1 MITIYSPQGTSLL
14 TLSNIGTGSKGY
26 YSLMQHE
33 YIVLNFSLE
42 TPIDFGIGSYVDLT
56 GQFDDALGGK
66 LSKKYYVTEKQ
77 TPTYNTTTG
86 GYDYELRLNAYY
98 WLWNNY
104 IFKYTPENAGSE
116 ASWSLTAA
124 LDVHLGVFLRNLAS
138 LGFTFN
144 GQAYTFSIDSTVQ
157 NKAVAMT
164 YDNIHLLDA
173 LFSLGGKD
181 YYDCDVWVT
190 ENVIHF
196 GRCELGDAVKIER
209 NVEAQDI
216 TRSDSKGTFATR
228 IYAFGSTRNIPTNY
242 RPIDEQLVV
251 NGVVQKR
258 LMLPKGTPYIDAYP
272 NMSQNEVVEDVVVFD
287 NIYPRRVGTLQN
299 VTSRKETVD
308 NEDGTQSTYTYY
320 RYKDSGLAFN
330 EEYILEGQELQI
342 TFQSGKLNGM
352 TFGVI
357 FNPDGKDP
365 EEQLWEIVANE
376 DYGRLLPDDTIKP
389 ENGDEY
395 VLSGFDIQLVSDQY
409 IPEAEQELL
418 TKAKEYVAKTKI
430 DDGVYTV
437 TLMSDWVYADQIRRT
452 FDVGQKITLVAPDFF
467 TDNRTSRVI
476 GWEMCLDIP
485 YDHPIYTIG
494 ESAQYSRLND
504 IEDKVD
510 TITFRGNTYTGVGGS
525 GVYVIRT
532 NDSTPASDSNV
543 FSALRSLAT
552 FLRKDRAD
560 TAHGLITL
568 ARGAEFGVYAPGWQG
583 TGAKVD
589 AVGAAE
595 VDSLMV
601 RKQSLFG
608 GLLGSAEFTSGFPGG
623 KGWQLYPYAK
633 TNAAGQE
640 ETRWQ
645 LEIDAVTVRGTFR
658 VYEMIVNQL
667 RGENDNYIFAGMM
680 KVDHYDPV
688 SGRIYL
694 DTEKGVLYNPFREGD
709 ILMVQRFG
717 GADNMSVKQYELRVT
732 AAGTGDLADGEDR
745 LDWLEFTNLTA
756 SVDDIAGRDILVRV
770 DSVTDPTRKGIVTVT
785 TINDTGAP
793 YIDVLYGLKTDPDD
807 ATRCRMGNLSG
818 IRTKSGVDLTNVWG
832 LYARGAYIEQSTMVL
847 DNGNTVEQ
855 QFQVMDGKLV
865 SEIAEVRAAVQQEG
879 EVLANPSF
887 ARDTIHWTA
896 DTGTTFYEHRDSLMW
911 DGSEFMAERRGGTV
925 SIAGDG
931 GRNSLLIVASSI
943 GQDVAEMSLPAHAAA
958 DPGDPE
964 AGEPADP
971 GDGPPYTYS
980 LSLLIRVVEAGTL
993 TAGIEGSGL
1002 WLAKEMQP
1010 TEGYEKVAAVGTW
1023 DETGAFT
1030 IAFTGRAY
1038 VRDASLRNDAL
1049 AGATERLKTI
1059 IKQTAEEIKLWA
1071 GKEIETAT
1079 GQLTDKFESELS
1091 VMADKISMCVTH
1103 DEFDEK
1109 TGELETKWEG
1119 KLTVL
1124 SNEINLRVT
1133 KEQLDA
1139 ATGEVAEKLQSQ
1151 IDVQAG
1157 QITGVSQSI
1166 TNVTDELGNVKQQIS
1181 TAGWITKPEAQTLF
1195 ASKTLEDGST
1205 IVSYINQT
1213 ASSIKISAE
1222 HLELDGV
1229 VSFSMFDYDTQTMI
1243 NNIGDSASSAINE
1256 AQDAYSRAQSAINE
1270 ARAAADDAADA
1281 STAASNAQST
1291 ADDAKDT
1298 ADSANSA
1305 ASTAQNTAN
1314 SANTTAKDAKQK
1326 AEEARLKA
1334 LEAIDQAAEAITKA
1348 TEAADGLN
1356 GLGELAYKDMVS
1368 EALLD
1373 ETIVMGGYLNTNF
1386 IKVKRIDAEEGYI
1399 GGFTIKDGCLVNDDD
1414 NLDYWDTV
1422 SIVCQN
1428 ADAGA
1433 YAAMGCGLSNFS
1445 QISSYGTCVGYFT
1458 NERKSTSIF
1467 PVQNNIGI
1475 VAGAKNAT
1483 ISNKAILVDGGSI
1496 AGLALET
1503 LTNSID
1509 TTLDKYIN
1517 HFVYQGTGEVTVTL
1531 PRLNFYD
1538 NGHVVIIKAITGTVH
1553 VKPQYCYPYP
1563 DNQHSY
1569 SMQGIVYENNKVI
1582 ASYQTRDLEKG
1593 QGAMYVW
1600 VKDLKVNPGTSTT
1613 YQGSWIEYK
1622 FPVNW

>member
-26 YSLMQHE
+26 YSLMQHD
-33 YIVLNFSLE
+33 YIVLKFSLAE
-42 TPIDFGIGSYVDLT
+42 PVEFKRGCYVDLT

-66 LSKKYYVTEKQ
+66 LAKKYYVTSQQ
-77 TPTYNTTTG
+77 TPTYNTSTG
-86 GYDYELRLNAYY
+86 GYDYELRLDAYY

-104 IFKYTPENAGSE
+104 IFKYLPETPGSE

-124 LDVHLGVFLRNLAS
+124 LDVHLGVFLRNLTQ

-144 GQAYTFSIDSTVQ
+144 GTPFTYSIDQTVA

-164 YDNIHLLDA
+164 YDNTHLLDA
-173 LFSLGGKD
+173 LFSLGGED
-181 YYDCDVWVT
+181 AFDCDVWVT
-190 ENVIHF
+190 ESVIHF
-196 GRCELGDAVKIER
+196 GRCELVSAVKIER
-209 NVEAQDI
+209 GVEAEDI
-216 TRSDSKGTFATR
+216 TRSESKGTFATR
-228 IYAFGSTRNIPTNY
+228 IYAFGSTRNIPANY
-242 RPIDEQLVV
+242 RPIEEQAVV

-258 LMLPKGTPYIDAYP
+258 LMLPSGTPYVDAYP
-272 NMSQNEVVEDVVVFD
+272 DMSQTEVVENVVVFD
-287 NIYPRRVGTLQN
+287 DIYPRRVGTLQN

-352 TFGVI
+352 TFGVK
-357 FNPDGKDP
+357 FNPDGKNP
-365 EEQLWEIVANE
+365 AEQLWEIIGNE
-376 DYGRLLPDDTIKP
+376 DYGRFLPDDIIKP
-389 ENGDEY
+389 EDGDEY
-395 VLSGFDIQLVSDQY
+395 ILFGFDIQLVSDQY
-409 IPEAEQELL
+409 IPAAEQELL
-418 TKAKEYVAKTKI
+418 QKAQEYVNKTKV
-430 DDGVYTV
+430 DDGTYTA
-437 TLMSDWVYADQIRRT
+437 TLRSDWVFADQIHRT

-467 TDNRTSRVI
+467 TDNRVSRVI

-568 ARGAEFGVYAPGWQG
+568 ERGAEFGVYAPGWQG
-583 TGAKVD
+583 TGANID
-589 AVGAAE
+589 AEGAAE
-595 VDSLMV
+595 LDSLKV

-608 GLLGSAEFTSGFPGG
+608 GQLGSAEFTSGFPNG

-680 KVDHYDPV
+680 KVDHYDPA

-717 GADNMSVKQYELRVT
+717 GADGVSVKQYELRVT

-770 DSVTDPTRKGIVTVT
+770 DSVTDPTRKGVVTVT

-793 YIDVLYGLKTDPDD
+793 YIDVLYGLKTDPGD

-832 LYARGAYIEQSTMVL
+832 LYARGAYIEQSTIVL

-855 QFQVMDGKLV
+855 QFQVMDGKLL

-911 DGSEFMAERRGGTV
+911 DGSEFMAERRDGTV

-1010 TEGYEKVAAVGTW
+1010 TEGYEKVAMVGTW

-1049 AGATERLKTI
+1049 AGASERLKTI

-1119 KLTVL
+1119 KITVL
-1124 SNEINLRVT
+1124 ANDINLRVT

-1139 ATGEVAEKLQSQ
+1139 ATGELKQQLQSQ

-1157 QITGVSQSI
+1157 QIIGVSQSI

-1213 ASSIKISAE
+1213 ASSIKISAK

-1229 VSFSMFDYDTQTMI
+1229 VSFSMFDYDTQNII
-1243 NNIGDSASSAINE
+1243 NNIGDAADNAQSAANSAKNTANSASSAASSAMSE
-1256 AQDAYSRAQSAINE
+1256 AQDAYSRAQQAIND
-1270 ARAAADDAADA
+1270 AKAAASDAA
-1281 STAASNAQST
+1281 AASNAASSAQST
-1291 ADDAKDT
+1291 A
-1298 ADSANSA
+1298 NS
-1305 ASTAQNTAN
+1305 AQNTAD
-1314 SANTTAKDAKQK
+1314 SANTTAKDAQQK

-1334 LEAIDQAAEAITKA
+1334 LEAIDQAADAITKA

-1386 IKVKRIDAEEGYI
+1386 IKVRRIDAEQGYI
-1399 GGFTIKDGCLVNDDD
+1399 AGFN
-1414 NLDYWDTV
+1414 
-1422 SIVCQN
+1422 IV
-1428 ADAGA
+1428 GH
-1433 YAAMGCGLSNFS
+1433 
-1445 QISSYGTCVGYFT
+1445 
-1458 NERKSTSIF
+1458 
-1467 PVQNNIGI
+1467 
-1475 VAGAKNAT
+1475 
-1483 ISNKAILVDGGSI
+1483 
-1496 AGLALET
+1496 T
-1503 LTNSID
+1503 LTNQDFSNGSDATIIIRDDSHGIFAGMGGNVLPSTAGTRAVARFENRDETDVWHMGANFALIVGAEGTDDCRALFID
-1509 TTLDKYIN
+1509 GGNISGFAMRNTIVTASLTLNRADYNVVCLNTSKI
-1517 HFVYQGTGEVTVTL
+1517 TITL
-1531 PRLNFYD
+1531 PSMRHCDDGHTIRFRQLNADVSIKVSPCYTG
-1538 NGHVVIIKAITGTVH
+1538 NYASQRYGSPIIIYG
-1553 VKPQYCYPYP
+1553 
-1563 DNQHSY
+1563 D
-1569 SMQGIVYENNKVI
+1569 
-1582 ASYQTRDLEKG
+1582 ASPVRPGDTINLVGKG
-1593 QGAMYVW
+1593 RGFELVW
-1600 VKDLKVNPGTSTT
+1600 VRDVSQTISGVT
-1613 YQGSWIEYK
+1613 YYGAWIEYK
-1622 FPVNW
+1622 LPASW

>member
-1 MITIYSPQGTSLL
+1 MLALG
-14 TLSNIGTGSKGY
+14 NIGTGSKGY
-26 YSLMQHE
+26 YSLMQHD
-33 YIVLNFSLE
+33 YIVLKFSLAE
-42 TPIDFGIGSYVDLT
+42 PVEFKRGCYVDLT

-66 LSKKYYVTEKQ
+66 LAKKYYVTSQQ
-77 TPTYNTTTG
+77 TPTYNTSTG
-86 GYDYELRLNAYY
+86 GYDYELRLDAYY

-104 IFKYTPENAGSE
+104 IFKYLPETPGSE

-124 LDVHLGVFLRNLAS
+124 LDVHLGVFLRNLAE

-144 GQAYTFSIDSTVQ
+144 GTPFTYSIDQTVA

-164 YDNIHLLDA
+164 YDNTHLLDA
-173 LFSLGGKD
+173 LFSLGGEEAF
-181 YYDCDVWVT
+181 DCDVWVT
-190 ENVIHF
+190 ESVIHF
-196 GRCELGDAVKIER
+196 GRCELGSAVKIER
-209 NVEAQDI
+209 DVEAEDI
-216 TRSDSKGTFATR
+216 TRSESKGTFATR
-228 IYAFGSTRNIPTNY
+228 VYAFGSSRNIPANY
-242 RPIDEQLVV
+242 RPIDEQAVV

-258 LMLPKGTPYIDAYP
+258 LMLPEGTPCIDAYP
-272 NMSQNEVVEDVVVFD
+272 GMAQTEVVEDVVVFD
-287 NIYPRRVGTLQN
+287 DIYPRRVGTLSN
-299 VTSRKETVD
+299 VTTRTETVE

-320 RYKDSGLAFN
+320 RYKDTGLQFN
-330 EEYILEGQELQI
+330 SDYILEGQELQI
-342 TFQSGKLNGM
+342 TFQSGKMNGM

-357 FNPDGKDP
+357 FNPDGKKP

-504 IEDKVD
+504 IESKVD
-510 TITFRGNTYTGVGGS
+510 TLTFKGQTYVGGGGGNGS

-543 FSALRSLAT
+543 FSALRSQAT
-552 FLRKDRAD
+552 FLRKDKD
-560 TAHGLITL
+560 DLTPFKLTMMQG
-568 ARGAEFGVYAPGWQG
+568 GQFGVYAPGWQG

-589 AVGAAE
+589 AGGAAE

-601 RKQSLFG
+601 RKRSLFG
-608 GLLGSAEFTSGFPGG
+608 GLLGSAEFTSGFPNG
-623 KGWQLYPYAK
+623 KGWQLYPYTK

-640 ETRWQ
+640 ETKWQ

-658 VYEMIVNQL
+658 VYDMIVNQL

-680 KVDHYDPV
+680 RVDHYDPA

-709 ILMVQRFG
+709 ILMVQHFG

-745 LDWLEFTNLTA
+745 LDWLEFTNLTT
-756 SVDDIAGRDILVRV
+756 SVDDIEPRDILVRV

-793 YIDVLYGLKTDPDD
+793 YIDVLYGLKTDPGD

-855 QFQVMDGKLV
+855 QFQVIDGKLL

-896 DTGTTFYEHRDSLMW
+896 DTGTTFYEHLDSLMW

-925 SIAGDG
+925 SIAEDG

-943 GQDVAEMSLPAHAAA
+943 GQDVAEMSLPSHAAA

-1002 WLAKEMQP
+1002 WIAKEMQP

-1079 GQLTDKFESELS
+1079 GAITDKYDSELS
-1091 VMADKISMCVTH
+1091 VMADKIGMCVTH

-1109 TGELETKWEG
+1109 TGELETRWEG

-1139 ATGEVAEKLQSQ
+1139 ATGEVTEKLQSQ

-1195 ASKTLEDGST
+1195 ASKTLENGST

-1229 VSFSMFDYDTQTMI
+1229 VSFSMFDYDTRTMI
-1243 NNIGDSASSAINE
+1243 NNIGDSASSAQSAASSAMSE

-1298 ADSANSA
+1298 ADSASSA
-1305 ASTAQNTAN
+1305 ASNAQSTANNAQSTAN
-1314 SANTTAKDAKQK
+1314 SANTTAKDAQQK
-1326 AEEARLKA
+1326 AEEARQKA
-1334 LEAIDQAAEAITKA
+1334 LEAIDQAADAITKA

-1356 GLGELAYKDMVS
+1356 GLGALAYKDMVS

-1399 GGFTIKDGCLVNDDD
+1399 AGFNIVGNTLTNQNFDTSAAIIIRDDPHGIFAAVGGNVLPATAATRAVARFENRDDSD
-1414 NLDYWDTV
+1414 IWHMGANYAL
-1422 SIVCQN
+1422 IV
-1428 ADAGA
+1428 GA
-1433 YAAMGCGLSNFS
+1433 E
-1445 QISSYGTCVGYFT
+1445 GTSDCRALFM
-1458 NERKSTSIF
+1458 
-1467 PVQNNIGI
+1467 
-1475 VAGAKNAT
+1475 
-1483 ISNKAILVDGGSI
+1483 DGGSI
-1496 AGLALET
+1496 SGFAMRNTIVTSSLTLNRADYNVICANNSEIT
-1503 LTNSID
+1503 LT
-1509 TTLDKYIN
+1509 
-1517 HFVYQGTGEVTVTL
+1517 L
-1531 PRLNFYD
+1531 PSMRHCD
-1538 NGHVVIIKAITGTVH
+1538 DGHVIRFRQNNASNVHIKASACYTGNYASQRYSTPVIVYGDGEI
-1553 VKPQYCYPYP
+1553 VKPL
-1563 DNQHSY
+1563 DTINLV
-1569 SMQGIVYENNKVI
+1569 GRGRGFE
-1582 ASYQTRDLEKG
+1582 L
-1593 QGAMYVW
+1593 VW
-1600 VKDLKVNPGTSTT
+1600 VRDIQHTVSGVT
-1613 YQGSWIEYK
+1613 YYGAWIEYK
-1622 FPVNW
+1622 LPASW

>member
-14 TLSNIGTGSKGY
+14 ALGNIGTGSKGY
-26 YSLMQHE
+26 YSLMQHD
-33 YIVLNFSLE
+33 YIVLKFSLTE
-42 TPIDFGIGSYVDLT
+42 PVEFKRGCYVDLT

-66 LSKKYYVTEKQ
+66 LAKKYYVVSKQ
-77 TPTYNTTTG
+77 TPTYNTATG
-86 GYDYELRLNAYY
+86 GYDYELRLDAYY

-104 IFKYTPENAGSE
+104 IFKYLPETPGSE

-124 LDVHLGVFLRNLAS
+124 LDVHLDVFLRNLAE

-144 GQAYTFSIDSTVQ
+144 GTPFTYSIDQTVA

-164 YDNIHLLDA
+164 YDNTHLLDA
-173 LFSLGGKD
+173 LFSLGGEEAF
-181 YYDCDVWVT
+181 DCDVWVT
-190 ENVIHF
+190 ESVIHF
-196 GRCELGDAVKIER
+196 GRCELGSAVKIER
-209 NVEAQDI
+209 DVEAESI

-228 IYAFGSTRNIPTNY
+228 IYAFGSTRNIPANY
-242 RPIDEQLVV
+242 RPIEEQAVV

-258 LMLPKGTPYIDAYP
+258 LMLPNGTPYVDAYED
-272 NMSQNEVVEDVVVFD
+272 MADTEVVEDVVVFD
-287 NIYPRRVGTLQN
+287 DIYPRRVGTLSN
-299 VTSRKETVD
+299 VTTRTETVE
-308 NEDGTQSTYTYY
+308 NEDGTQNTYTYY
-320 RYKDSGLAFN
+320 RYKDTGLQFN
-330 EEYILEGQELQI
+330 SDYILEGQELQV

-357 FNPDGKDP
+357 FNPDGKKP

-504 IEDKVD
+504 IESKVD
-510 TITFRGNTYTGVGGS
+510 TLTFKGQTYVGGGNGS

-543 FSALRSLAT
+543 FSALKSLAT

-568 ARGAEFGVYAPGWQG
+568 ERGAEFSVYAPGWQG

-589 AVGAAE
+589 AGGAAE

-601 RKQSLFG
+601 RKRSLFG

-623 KGWQLYPYAK
+623 NGWQLYPYAK

-640 ETRWQ
+640 ETKWQ
-645 LEIDAVTVRGTFR
+645 LEIDGVTVRGTFR

-680 KVDHYDPV
+680 RVDHYDPA

-717 GADNMSVKQYELRVT
+717 GAEGMSVKQYELRVT
-732 AAGTGDLADGEDR
+732 AAGTGDLSDGEDR

-756 SVDDIAGRDILVRV
+756 SVDDIEPRDILVRV

-855 QFQVMDGKLV
+855 QFQVMDGKLL

-925 SIAGDG
+925 SIAEDG

-943 GQDVAEMSLPAHAAA
+943 GQDVAEMSLPAHAAT

-964 AGEPADP
+964 AGIPADP
-971 GDGPPYTYS
+971 GDQPPYTYS
-980 LSLLIRVVEAGTL
+980 FSLYIRVVEAGTL

-1002 WLAKEMQP
+1002 WLSKEMQP

-1079 GQLTDKFESELS
+1079 GQLTDKLESELS
-1091 VMADKISMCVTH
+1091 VMADKIGMCVTH

-1109 TGELETKWEG
+1109 TGELETKLEG
-1119 KLTVL
+1119 KLTVTSERIDGL
-1124 SNEINLRVT
+1124 VT
-1133 KEQLDA
+1133 KVDNING
-1139 ATGEVAEKLQSQ
+1139 TIEKS
-1151 IDVQAG
+1151 
-1157 QITGVSQSI
+1157 
-1166 TNVTDELGNVKQQIS
+1166 
-1181 TAGWITKPEAQTLF
+1181 GWITKADAQTLF

-1222 HLELDGV
+1222 HVELDGV
-1229 VSFSMFDYDTQTMI
+1229 VSFSMFDYDTQRII
-1243 NNIGDSASSAINE
+1243 NDIGDAADNAQSAANSAKNTANEAKNTANSASSA
-1256 AQDAYSRAQSAINE
+1256 
-1270 ARAAADDAADA
+1270 A
-1281 STAASNAQST
+1281 SSAQST
-1291 ADDAKDT
+1291 
-1298 ADSANSA
+1298 ANSA
-1305 ASTAQNTAN
+1305 ASAAAQAKQDAAEALSDAADAYRQAQTAYNNAQTAISNASTATSNAN
-1314 SANTTAKDAKQK
+1314 SAVS
-1326 AEEARLKA
+1326 R
-1334 LEAIDQAAEAITKA
+1334 AAEAIQSATDALNAATAAQTSVDNLPGWSKEASIVKALQDQTVIAGGFISASMIDVENLFAQNLVVRGSMRSPFTYAGDSFDVDYSDNVAMISEGGGWINAYSLPWDVNQSGRKITIVNYKWPSVGTAQGVASITAPTGKYFFENGIQKQSLKLSRQAVEMLGYGSSGVFYGWIVLKRLDIMTESRYGGEFHCLAMGMVTGTGSGASIKYKTFDGTTMNVTRISEGQYNVTHSSMWFADAANDRLVMLTGKGGAVGGREAPIKA
-1348 TEAADGLN
+1348 TYEHYSSSLFKVYTSD
-1356 GLGELAYKDMVS
+1356 
-1368 EALLD
+1368 D
-1373 ETIVMGGYLNTNF
+1373 ETEN
-1386 IKVKRIDAEEGYI
+1386 
-1399 GGFTIKDGCLVNDDD
+1399 DGSFQFMIFNLSEWTGLV
-1414 NLDYWDTV
+1414 
-1422 SIVCQN
+1422 
-1428 ADAGA
+1428 
-1433 YAAMGCGLSNFS
+1433 
-1445 QISSYGTCVGYFT
+1445 
-1458 NERKSTSIF
+1458 
-1467 PVQNNIGI
+1467 
-1475 VAGAKNAT
+1475 
-1483 ISNKAILVDGGSI
+1483 
-1496 AGLALET
+1496 
-1503 LTNSID
+1503 
-1509 TTLDKYIN
+1509 
-1517 HFVYQGTGEVTVTL
+1517 
-1531 PRLNFYD
+1531 
-1538 NGHVVIIKAITGTVH
+1538 
-1553 VKPQYCYPYP
+1553 
-1563 DNQHSY
+1563 
-1569 SMQGIVYENNKVI
+1569 
-1582 ASYQTRDLEKG
+1582 
-1593 QGAMYVW
+1593 
-1600 VKDLKVNPGTSTT
+1600 
-1613 YQGSWIEYK
+1613 
-1622 FPVNW
+1622 

>member
-1 MITIYSPQGTSLL
+1 MITIYGSDGTVRLQAPCDDSSTQSKELQGDNVLALSFTLYAHVPLEVGDYADFQGERYWLMEAYRPEQASTMEWKYNVRMYGLENLAGRFLVLNDTDGADEAVFTLTAPASEHLKIIIASMNAGMDGAVELKPGEVVETDYIVIDYDGTYCGDALKTLAEKAGTKVEWWFDGVYANLCRCERGEEVPLGYGKGLTSLGCDKADNAKFYTRL
-14 TLSNIGTGSKGY
+14 YPKGSTKNIDPEKYGHTRLQLPGGVK
-26 YSLMQHE
+26 H
-33 YIVLNFSLE
+33 
-42 TPIDFGIGSYVDLT
+42 VD
-56 GQFDDALGGK
+56 
-66 LSKKYYVTEKQ
+66 V
-77 TPTYNTTTG
+77 
-86 GYDYELRLNAYY
+86 
-98 WLWNNY
+98 
-104 IFKYTPENAGSE
+104 
-116 ASWSLTAA
+116 
-124 LDVHLGVFLRNLAS
+124 
-138 LGFTFN
+138 
-144 GQAYTFSIDSTVQ
+144 
-157 NKAVAMT
+157 
-164 YDNIHLLDA
+164 
-173 LFSLGGKD
+173 
-181 YYDCDVWVT
+181 
-190 ENVIHF
+190 
-196 GRCELGDAVKIER
+196 
-209 NVEAQDI
+209 NVEKYGVWHRFEEAAFKDI
-216 TRSDSKGTFATR
+216 FPRYTGTVSSVRSEERKND
-228 IYAFGSTRNIPTNY
+228 
-242 RPIDEQLVV
+242 D
-251 NGVVQKR
+251 
-258 LMLPKGTPYIDAYP
+258 GTPYAVWLFKDDTLPFDP
-272 NMSQNEVVEDVVVFD
+272 NEYEIGGKVK
-287 NIYPRRVGTLQN
+287 RVSFQEGSDLAGLGT
-299 VTSRKETVD
+299 E
-308 NEDGTQSTYTYY
+308 EDGTYY
-320 RYKDSGLAFN
+320 FEANYDSSAGEWELITVWPYGDGTQLPNESLAPKPGDRYIPWNFR
-330 EEYILEGQELQI
+330 
-342 TFQSGKLNGM
+342 M
-352 TFGVI
+352 
-357 FNPDGKDP
+357 P
-365 EEQLWEIVANE
+365 
-376 DYGRLLPDDTIKP
+376 
-389 ENGDEY
+389 DEY
-395 VLSGFDIQLVSDQY
+395 YPL
-409 IPEAEQELL
+409 AEQEFMEAVE
-418 TKAKEYVAKTKI
+418 KYNDENAV
-430 DDGVYTV
+430 
-437 TLMSDWVYADQIRRT
+437 
-452 FDVGQKITLVAPDFF
+452 DVGRYKGP
-467 TDNRTSRVI
+467 TDHVYIEENAVDLYVGRRVR
-476 GWEMCLDIP
+476 L
-485 YDHPIYTIG
+485 
-494 ESAQYSRLND
+494 ESAQYFPETGFRSSRITKVTRNVNMPSQMNVEISDAVSRGTFEAIGDDIND
-504 IEDKVD
+504 ARN
-510 TITFRGNTYTGVGGS
+510 TIREATDDFPDIIKTG
-525 GVYVIRT
+525 
-532 NDSTPASDSNV
+532 DSTPASDSNV
-543 FSALRSLAT
+543 FSALKSLAT

-568 ARGAEFGVYAPGWQG
+568 ERGAEFGVYAPGWQG

-589 AVGAAE
+589 AGGAAE

-601 RKQSLFG
+601 RKRSLFG
-608 GLLGSAEFTSGFPGG
+608 GLLGSAEFTSGFPNG
-623 KGWQLYPYAK
+623 KGWQLYPYTK

-640 ETRWQ
+640 ETKWG
-645 LEIDAVTVRGTFR
+645 LEIDGVTVRGTFR

-680 KVDHYDPV
+680 KVDHYDPA

-709 ILMVQRFG
+709 MLMVQRFG

-732 AAGTGDLADGEDR
+732 AAGTGDLSDGEDR

-770 DSVTDPTRKGIVTVT
+770 DSLTDPTRKGIVTVT

-818 IRTKSGVDLTNVWG
+818 IRTKSGVDLTGVWG

-855 QFQVMDGKLV
+855 QFQVMDGKLL

-925 SIAGDG
+925 SIAEDG

-943 GQDVAEMSLPAHAAA
+943 GQDVAEMSLPTHAAA

-971 GDGPPYTYS
+971 GDEPPYTYS
-980 LSLLIRVVEAGTL
+980 FSLYIRVVEAGTL

-1079 GQLTDKFESELS
+1079 GEIADKLESELS

-1109 TGELETKWEG
+1109 TGELETRWEG

-1139 ATGEVAEKLQSQ
+1139 ATGEVTEKLQSQ

-1195 ASKTLEDGST
+1195 ASKTLENGST

-1229 VSFSMFDYDTQTMI
+1229 VSFSMFDYDTQRII
-1243 NNIGDSASSAINE
+1243 NDIGDAADNAQSTASSAMSD

-1298 ADSANSA
+1298 ADSASSA
-1305 ASTAQNTAN
+1305 ASNAQSTANNAQSTAN
-1314 SANTTAKDAKQK
+1314 SANTTAKDAQQK
-1326 AEEARLKA
+1326 AEEARQKA
-1334 LEAIDQAAEAITKA
+1334 LEAIDQAADAITKA

-1356 GLGELAYKDMVS
+1356 GLGALAYKDMVS

-1399 GGFTIKDGCLVNDDD
+1399 AGFNIVGNTLTNQNFDTSAAIIIRDDPHGIFAAVGGNVLPATAATRAVARFENRDSSDIWHMGANYAL
-1414 NLDYWDTV
+1414 
-1422 SIVCQN
+1422 IVGAEGT
-1428 ADAGA
+1428 ADCRALF
-1433 YAAMGCGLSNFS
+1433 M
-1445 QISSYGTCVGYFT
+1445 
-1458 NERKSTSIF
+1458 
-1467 PVQNNIGI
+1467 
-1475 VAGAKNAT
+1475 
-1483 ISNKAILVDGGSI
+1483 DGGSI
-1496 AGLALET
+1496 SGFAMRNTIVTSSQTLNRADYNVICANNSEIT
-1503 LTNSID
+1503 LT
-1509 TTLDKYIN
+1509 
-1517 HFVYQGTGEVTVTL
+1517 L
-1531 PRLNFYD
+1531 PSMRHCD
-1538 NGHVVIIKAITGTVH
+1538 DGHVIRFRQNNASNVHIKASACYTGNYASQRYGSPVIVYGDGEI
-1553 VKPQYCYPYP
+1553 VKPM
-1563 DNQHSY
+1563 DTINLV
-1569 SMQGIVYENNKVI
+1569 GRGRGFE
-1582 ASYQTRDLEKG
+1582 L
-1593 QGAMYVW
+1593 VW
-1600 VKDLKVNPGTSTT
+1600 VRDIQHTVSGVT
-1613 YQGSWIEYK
+1613 YYGAWIEYK
-1622 FPVNW
+1622 LPASW

>member
-1 MITIYSPQGTSLL
+1 MITIYGSDGAVRLQAPCDDSSTQAKELQGDNVL
-14 TLSNIGTGSKGY
+14 TLSFTLYAHVALEVGDYADFQGERY
-26 YSLMQHE
+26 WLMEAYRPEQASTMEWKYDVKMYGLENLADRFLVLNDTDGADEAVFTLTAPASEHLKIIIASINAGMDGAVE
-33 YIVLNFSLE
+33 LKPGEVVETDYIV
-42 TPIDFGIGSYVDLT
+42 IDYDGTHCG
-56 GQFDDALGGK
+56 DALKTLAEKAGTKVEWWFDGQYVN
-66 LSKKYYVTEKQ
+66 LSRCERGDEVSL
-77 TPTYNTTTG
+77 
-86 GYDYELRLNAYY
+86 GYDKGLTSLSCDKADNAKFYTRLYP
-98 WLWNNY
+98 
-104 IFKYTPENAGSE
+104 K
-116 ASWSLTAA
+116 
-124 LDVHLGVFLRNLAS
+124 
-138 LGFTFN
+138 
-144 GQAYTFSIDSTVQ
+144 
-157 NKAVAMT
+157 
-164 YDNIHLLDA
+164 
-173 LFSLGGKD
+173 
-181 YYDCDVWVT
+181 
-190 ENVIHF
+190 
-196 GRCELGDAVKIER
+196 
-209 NVEAQDI
+209 
-216 TRSDSKGTFATR
+216 
-228 IYAFGSTRNIPTNY
+228 GSTRNIDPEKYGHT
-242 RPIDEQLVV
+242 RLQLPGGVKHVDV
-251 NGVVQKR
+251 NVEKYGVWHRFEEAAFKDIFPRYTGTVSSVRSEERKNDD
-258 LMLPKGTPYIDAYP
+258 GTPYTVWFFKDDVLPFDP
-272 NMSQNEVVEDVVVFD
+272 NGYEIGGKVKRVSFQEGSGLAGLGTEDDGTYYFEANFD
-287 NIYPRRVGTLQN
+287 SSAREWELI
-299 VTSRKETVD
+299 TVWP
-308 NEDGTQSTYTYY
+308 NGDGTQLPNESLAPKPGD
-320 RYKDSGLAFN
+320 RYIPWNFR
-330 EEYILEGQELQI
+330 
-342 TFQSGKLNGM
+342 M
-352 TFGVI
+352 
-357 FNPDGKDP
+357 P
-365 EEQLWEIVANE
+365 
-376 DYGRLLPDDTIKP
+376 
-389 ENGDEY
+389 DEY
-395 VLSGFDIQLVSDQY
+395 YPL
-409 IPEAEQELL
+409 AEQEF
-418 TKAKEYVAKTKI
+418 KDAVDKYNDENV
-430 DDGVYTV
+430 V
-437 TLMSDWVYADQIRRT
+437 
-452 FDVGQKITLVAPDFF
+452 DVGRYKGSSDHVYIEENAIDLYVG
-467 TDNRTSRVI
+467 RRVR
-476 GWEMCLDIP
+476 L
-485 YDHPIYTIG
+485 
-494 ESAQYSRLND
+494 ESAQYFPETGFRSSRITKITRKVNLPSQMDVEISDAVSRGTFEAVGDD
-504 IEDKVD
+504 IDDARNMIREATVD
-510 TITFRGNTYTGVGGS
+510 FPDI
-525 GVYVIRT
+525 IKT
-532 NDSTPASDSNV
+532 NDTTPASDSNV
-543 FSALRSLAT
+543 FSALRSIAT
-552 FLRKDRAD
+552 FLRKDKAD

-568 ARGAEFGVYAPGWQG
+568 ARGADFGVYAPGWQG
-583 TGAKVD
+583 TGANID
-589 AVGAAE
+589 AEGAAE
-595 VDSLMV
+595 LDSLKV

-608 GLLGSAEFTSGFPGG
+608 GQLGSAEFTSGFPNG
-623 KGWQLYPYAK
+623 KGWQLYPYTR

-640 ETRWQ
+640 ETKWQ

-694 DTEKGVLYNPFREGD
+694 DTEKGVLYNPFRNGD

-717 GADNMSVKQYELRVT
+717 GADNASVKQYELRVT

-793 YIDVLYGLKTDPDD
+793 YIDVLYGLKTDPGD

-1079 GQLTDKFESELS
+1079 GELTDKFESELS

-1109 TGELETKWEG
+1109 TGELETRWEG

-1157 QITGVSQSI
+1157 QIIGVSQSI

-1229 VSFSMFDYDTQTMI
+1229 VSFSMFDYDTQNII
-1243 NNIGDSASSAINE
+1243 NNIGDAADN
-1256 AQDAYSRAQSAINE
+1256 AQSA
-1270 ARAAADDAADA
+1270 
-1281 STAASNAQST
+1281 
-1291 ADDAKDT
+1291 
-1298 ADSANSA
+1298 ANSA
-1305 ASTAQNTAN
+1305 KNTAN
-1314 SANTTAKDAKQK
+1314 SASSAASSAQSAANNAASAAAQAKQDA
-1326 AEEARLKA
+1326 AEA
-1334 LEAIDQAAEAITKA
+1334 LSDAADAYRQAQTAYSNAQTAISNASTANSNANSAVSRAAEAIQSAADALNAATAAQTSVDNLPGWSKEASIVKALQDQTVIAGGFISASMIDVENLIVTKLAA
-1348 TEAADGLN
+1348 TEG
-1356 GLGELAYKDMVS
+1356 
-1368 EALLD
+1368 
-1373 ETIVMGGYLNTNF
+1373 T
-1386 IKVKRIDAEEGYI
+1386 I
-1399 GGFTIKDGCLVNDDD
+1399 GGFAITDRQIGGN
-1414 NLDYWDTV
+1414 YGSESIGGDTRTAGMTLTKTQILFEDVTDEDRSV
-1422 SIVCQN
+1422 SVGTLYPSMT
-1428 ADAGA
+1428 APRLATFTD
-1433 YAAMGCGLSNFS
+1433 LRTFS
-1445 QISSYGTCVGYFT
+1445 SSL
-1458 NERKSTSIF
+1458 NIM
-1467 PVQNNIGI
+1467 PNIGI
-1475 VAGAKNAT
+1475 LFDIRNNSYANIAFMGNGAGFLNGPVCGYMPNVVVPVASEAGAPV
-1483 ISNKAILVDGGSI
+1483 ID
-1496 AGLALET
+1496 LALGNYV
-1503 LTNSID
+1503 L
-1509 TTLDKYIN
+1509 IN
-1517 HFVYQGTGEVTVTL
+1517 KRT
-1531 PRLNFYD
+1531 
-1538 NGHVVIIKAITGTVH
+1538 
-1553 VKPQYCYPYP
+1553 
-1563 DNQHSY
+1563 
-1569 SMQGIVYENNKVI
+1569 
-1582 ASYQTRDLEKG
+1582 
-1593 QGAMYVW
+1593 
-1600 VKDLKVNPGTSTT
+1600 TSTG
-1613 YQGSWIEYK
+1613 YVKLPAKGVLQGKISGSSSVSFAVELTITV
-1622 FPVNW
+1622 PVTTGGNVRVLGGDGSMYPQLYNADMGQVDYWEISKGDTLKLCLMYHSSVNSGKYMGYVMVRST